1 MATTYDKIATTT
13 VAVAANSIT
22 FSSIAASWTDL
33 RLVFVYKDT
42 TNSTQ
47 NTYMSFNGDNSST
60 NYSSNS
66 IRGNGSTASATY
78 DQNDLG
84 IMINATNLGASST
97 YPELDMVDIFS
108 YSGSTYKS
116 CLISSNL
123 DENGT
128 GAVWNTVGM
137 WRSTSAITSLTLKLG
152 SVALYAV
159 GTTATLYGIKAA

>member
-47 NTYMSFNGDNSST
+47 NTYMTFNGDTGT
-60 NYSSNS
+60 NYSLNK
-66 IRGNGSTASATY
+66 IQGNGSTASAGY
-78 DQNDLG
+78 LFNYNGAL
-84 IMINATNLGASST
+84 INAWSIGASST
-97 YPELDMVDIFS
+97 YPELDTVDIFS
-108 YSGSTYKS
+108 YCGSTYKS
-116 CLISSNL
+116 FLISSNL
-123 DENGT
+123 DENGS
-128 GAVWNTVGM
+128 GVVQNAVGM
-137 WRSTSAITSLTLKLG
+137 WRSTSAITSLTLNLG
-152 SVALYAV
+152 STALYAV